1 MADHL
6 QFEDR
11 KPMARPDCRR
21 CEELLADAVDDD
33 GSSTLAADDQV
44 FFDRHVSTCADC
56 MAAQAD
62 ARRGA
67 AWLEMLRTPRPEPSA
82 QLLERILLATSGE
95 AGADYGG
102 MPGELEYPGFEVL
115 PSGLPSWVAQPAMP
129 GYPTRVLPFRPRK
142 PQSAPGWLGLSGLN
156 RLLFE
161 PRLAMTAAMAFFSIA
176 LTLNLAGVRL
186 NELHARDLGP
196 AGLRRSYYEAT
207 ASATRRYE
215 GLRVVHTMES
225 RLNDLNNLRESG
237 PDADSRPDSPVPESR
252 RDLPTAPTPTQPA
265 AGPDAAPAES
275 KPGKPA
281 SPGGGVSLRMQP
293 PAGPGALPVVDRK
306 LTPVLLTKF
315 SPIHKEGGLA

>member
-1 MADHL
+1 MA
-6 QFEDR
+6 
-11 KPMARPDCRR
+11 KPDCRR

-33 GSSTLAADDQV
+33 GSSALAADDQV

-56 MAAQAD
+56 MAALAD

-95 AGADYGG
+95 AESTEHGTQPGAVA
-102 MPGELEYPGFEVL
+102 YPGFDLL
-115 PSGLPSWVAQPAMP
+115 PNRDVQPAMP
-129 GYPTRVLPFRPRK
+129 GYPARVLPFRPRK
-142 PQSAPGWLGLSGLN
+142 PQSAPGWHGLSGLN

-225 RLNDLNNLRESG
+225 RWDDLRDSG
-237 PDADSRPDSPVPESR
+237 PDSDSRPDSPVPESR
-252 RDLPTAPTPTQPA
+252 RDLPKAPVPTPPA
-265 AGPDAAPAES
+265 AGPDAAPAET

-281 SPGGGVSLRMQP
+281 TPGGGVSVRVQPATAP
-293 PAGPGALPVVDRK
+293 PAGLRALPVVDRK
-306 LTPVLLTKF
+306 LTPVQFKKS
-315 SPIHKEGGLA
+315 SPIYREGGLA